1 MQKFTWLDNEDET
14 LLEAELA
21 SLEEDQDFLSHYYG
35 VSMLLNAVSEADGYA
50 EGEFESDFDF
60 DTDALAS

>member
-35 VSMLLNAVSEADGYA
+35 VSMLLNAVSEADEYV
-50 EGEFESDFDF
+50 EFESDFEF
-60 DTDALAS
+60 DTDAMAS